1 MLAMVRSRR
10 AWIYVVSLAALAV
23 PAGGIAYLGAVSYRN
38 ERGAVSAQNDR
49 QHQAALGV
57 ARRIARA
64 IDDAL
69 DDTERAVATGG
80 RPAAPLARY
89 WFWIDGA
96 QQLVAP
102 HAAPPAGELGGGSF
116 ERGAACAGGRLED
129 CVQELS
135 TRQARVARLRAAQ
148 RAEAGGGWLEARRQ
162 YTALAAFDDT
172 GPAALLGLARVA
184 MRLGDGRA
192 AAALAELERRFGDR
206 GFGGIPAR
214 LVVATL
220 RAEAAGVA
228 PDRAADRT
236 ADRTADRAADRA
248 IDGLLGVAE
257 AAVAEPGAVASVVRL
272 GAVAAVRARLPAAL
286 APGQASRLARLDA
299 RVAEL
304 RDEARAAAGLADDVA
319 ELARTAAPAWRGRAA
334 AREPARTLIYRRR
347 GDGGVIGIAVDAPML
362 EAAARAAG
370 PAGDGGAAGDDLAG
384 LASHARPYV
393 VLPGSSP
400 GPGLRTLHQ
409 VPLGAAVPHLG
420 LAIVNP
426 IGDPDPLDEVIR
438 ERSRRHVIYTSA
450 LAIALGLGLLAMIRG
465 AVRARELAQLKSDFV
480 STVSHELKTPLTS
493 IRMFAEMLEQG
504 VAQGD
509 PAKLARYHGVIVQES
524 QRLGLLIANLLDY
537 AQIEK
542 GTRRYTP
549 TRELIGPLAHHA
561 VATFETLRDP
571 DGEHRNPLGVAVSDE
586 AMRAQVEVDRDVVI
600 GAVLNLLA
608 NAAKYGAGRP
618 VELAAGADAAA
629 AWIAVRDHGPG
640 IPPAEQ
646 ARIFR
651 EFYRAP
657 EAYRSGVEGTG
668 LGLALVKRHIEALGG
683 SVEVASQLGDG
694 ATFTIRLPR
703 AAGAPEAA

>member
-1 MLAMVRSRR
+1 MLTMVRSRR
-10 AWIYVVSLAALAV
+10 AWIYVLSLAALVV

-38 ERGAVSAQNDR
+38 ERGAVSAQNER
-49 QHQAALGV
+49 QHQAALG
-57 ARRIARA
+57 IASGISRA
-64 IDDAL
+64 IEDAL
-69 DDTERAVATGG
+69 DATERAVVAGG

-89 WFWIDGA
+89 WFWIDRG
-96 QQLVAP
+96 QLRVP
-102 HAAPPAGELGGGSF
+102 RAAPPAGDLGGGL
-116 ERGAACAGGRLED
+116 ERSAGCAWGPLEN
-129 CVQELS
+129 CVQELV
-135 TRQARVARLRAAQ
+135 TRQARIVRLHAAE
-148 RAEAGGGWLEARRQ
+148 RAEAAGSWQDARRQ

-172 GPAALLGLARVA
+172 GPSALLGLARVLA
-184 MRLGDGRA
+184 RAGDGRA
-192 AAALAELERRFGDR
+192 AGVLDELDRRFGER
-206 GFGGIPAR
+206 GFGDVPAQ
-214 LVVATL
+214 VVAATL
-220 RAEAAGVA
+220 RAA
-228 PDRAADRT
+228 PVPGAPGSSGGARG
-236 ADRTADRAADRA
+236 
-248 IDGLLGVAE
+248 IDAVLGVAE
-257 AAVAEPGAVASVVRL
+257 AVLAGKYGLAPVVRL
-272 GAVAAVRARLPAAL
+272 GVVGALRARLPAAL
-286 APGQASRLARLDA
+286 SEDRAHRLAALDQ
-299 RVAEL
+299 RVSEL
-304 RDEARAAAGLADDVA
+304 RDEARAAAGLAPDVA
-319 ELARTAAPAWRGRAA
+319 DMARTATPAWRGRAA
-334 AREPARTLIYRRR
+334 MREPARTLIYRRR
-347 GDGGVIGIAVDAPML
+347 SDGGVIGFAVDPPML
-362 EAAARAAG
+362 EVVAG
-370 PAGDGGAAGDDLAG
+370 AGEVDELAS

-393 VLPGSSP
+393 VLPGTSP
-400 GPGLRTLHQ
+400 GPELRTLHQ
-409 VPLGAAVPHLG
+409 VPLGAAAPHLG
-420 LAIVNP
+420 VAIVNP
-426 IGDPDPLDEVIR
+426 ASDPDPLDAVIR

-509 PAKLARYHGVIVQES
+509 PGKLARYHRVIVQES

-537 AQIEK
+537 AQIER

-549 TRELIGPLAHHA
+549 TREAIGPLARHA
-561 VATFETLRDP
+561 VATFESLRDP
-571 DGEHRNPLGVAVSDE
+571 DGAGCNPLGVAVSDE
-586 AMRAQVEVDRDVVI
+586 AMRTEVEVDRDVVV

-618 VELAAGADAAA
+618 VEVEIGAAADA

-683 SVEVASQLGDG
+683 TVEVASRLGEG

-703 AAGAPEAA
+703 AAAQEAA